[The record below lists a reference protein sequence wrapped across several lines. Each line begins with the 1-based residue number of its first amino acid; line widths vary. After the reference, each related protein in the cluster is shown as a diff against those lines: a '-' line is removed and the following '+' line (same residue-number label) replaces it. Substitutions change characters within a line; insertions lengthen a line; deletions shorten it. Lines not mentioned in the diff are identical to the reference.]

1 MNGDREMGRGTYG
14 KVHSEV
20 RLDGCWIM
28 RHQRDTY
35 PVLKTTLRLSM
46 KIHKRSERKA
56 VSSRYS

>member
-14 KVHSEV
+14 RVHSEV
-20 RLDGCWIM
+20 RLYGCWIM

-35 PVLKTTLRLSM
+35 PVLKIELRLSM
-46 KIHKRSERKA
+46 QIHKRLKKA